1 MKVKVIEGLRYS
13 KEHEW
18 IKVEGNRAIIGI
30 TDYAQD
36 SLGDIVFVDLPEVGR
51 NVQAGDAIAVVESVK
66 AASDVYSPVSGTV
79 VEVNTAL
86 EASPELINQDPYE
99 NWIFVVELSN
109 TGELDALMDAEAYER
124 FCKEEA

>member
-1 MKVKVIEGLRYS
+1 MKVKVIKGLKYS

-18 IKVEGNRAIIGI
+18 VKVEGNRAIIGI

-51 NVQAGDAIAVVESVK
+51 DVKVGDAVAAVESVK

-79 VEVNTAL
+79 IEVNADL

-99 NWIFVVELSN
+99 NWILVLEMSDP
-109 TGELDALMDAEAYER
+109 GELDALMDAESYER
-124 FCKEEA
+124 FCEEEA

>member
-1 MKVKVIEGLRYS
+1 MKVIEGLRYS

>member
-1 MKVKVIEGLRYS
+1 MKVKVIKGLRYS

-18 IKVEGNRAIIGI
+18 VKVDGNRAIIGI

-51 NVQAGDAIAVVESVK
+51 NVQVGDAVAVVESVK

-99 NWIFVVELSN
+99 NWILILEMSDP
-109 TGELDALMDAEAYER
+109 GELDALMDAESYER
-124 FCKEEA
+124 FCEEEE